1 MREFAELRE
10 MIRAL
15 VRNLSIVDKSEASCC
30 GVTVSQCHAM
40 LEVAREQPVSLQVL
54 SDQLQLDKS
63 TTSRTVDSL
72 VTQGLLQRNPD
83 PADRRYVNMKLT
95 PNGDEMVRRIN
106 LLMDDYYRT
115 IYLAIPQESRQQ
127 VMESLRILNQVLE
140 NNKCC

>member
-1 MREFAELRE
+1 MRESEELRE

-15 VRNLSIVDKSEASCC
+15 VRKLGFVDKSEASCC
-30 GVTVSQCHAM
+30 GVTISQCHAI

-54 SDQLQLDKS
+54 STQLGLDKS

-72 VTQGLLQRNPD
+72 VGQGLLQRDPD
-83 PADRRYVNMKLT
+83 PEDRRFVNLKLT
-95 PNGDEMVRRIN
+95 ENGDEMVRQIN
-106 LLMDDYYRT
+106 LLMNDYYRT
-115 IYLAIPQESRQQ
+115 IYLAIPQESREQ